1 MAVAFSQSL
10 RSLQAERRLFSLL
23 WLVVVS
29 ALLLIWLLWFLLA
42 AITIQVHGQVV
53 QSTRD
58 GVVVAE
64 FPLTAQSSLQR
75 GQQALIHPQLT
86 TDQTLNGPLAQP
98 PASTGRNTLTIPAI
112 ITEIRV
118 ATQPPRL
125 RVTLY
130 ADMDSPNAGAVQ
142 PDLSGQVDVIVAHRS
157 PAALVL
163 SNGNHD

>member
-1 MAVAFSQSL
+1 MSVAFSQSL

-23 WLVVVS
+23 WLLVVS
-29 ALLLIWLLWFLLA
+29 ALLLIWLLWFFLA

-64 FPLTAQSSLQR
+64 FPVTAQSTLQR
-75 GQQALIHPQLT
+75 GQQALIYPQLT
-86 TDQTLNGPLAQP
+86 AEHPL
-98 PASTGRNTLTIPAI
+98 ASTGRNTRTIPAI
-112 ITEIRV
+112 ITEIRA

-130 ADMDSPNAGAVQ
+130 ADMDSPNAAAVQ

>member
-1 MAVAFSQSL
+1 MSVAFTQSV

-29 ALLLIWLLWFLLA
+29 ALLLIWLLWFFLA
-42 AITIQVHGQVV
+42 AITIQVQGQVV

-58 GVVVAE
+58 GVIVAE
-64 FPLTAQSSLQR
+64 FPIGAQNSLQR
-75 GQQALIHPQLT
+75 GQQAVIHPQLT
-86 TDQTLNGPLAQP
+86 TDQATGSFDQP
-98 PASTGRNTLTIPAI
+98 PASIGDTPITIPAT
-112 ITEIRV
+112 ITEIRA

-130 ADMDSPNAGAVQ
+130 ADMDSPNAAAVQ

-163 SNGNHD
+163 SNGTHD